1 MVLGRGLI
9 DAAGERHA
17 MAGLLPLETSFAAR
31 RLHLGYRHIATLA
44 DSALG
49 AAGTGFAGHE
59 FHYASIVAEGPG
71 QALFRVRDARN
82 DTQAEAGLLAG
93 AVAGSFLHL
102 IDRAPVAAAQ
112 EQ

>member
-44 DSALG
+44 DTALG
-49 AAGTGFAGHE
+49 AAGPGFAGHA

-71 QALFRVRDARN
+71 PALFRVRAARHDTPVDA
-82 DTQAEAGLLAG
+82 GFLAG
-93 AVAGSFLHL
+93 PVP
-102 IDRAPVAAAQ
+102 APLTPPPQ
-112 EQ
+112 